1 MTYYYLLRIS
11 YENSNIDAIF
21 FSNSNAWINF
31 HCKWQI
37 HLELLDF
44 LSFLLGLPY
53 VCISMRSKFVKNLFK
68 KFIRRRQKKYSEVQL
83 LKLRDLGRL
92 IICQKY
98 GTSFVFDFLSL
109 QQMAQVVVTSFLYF
123 FFAHT
128 RQIWYALYS
137 LLKKEG
143 LLHDFQF
150 CLLMPSNKITKA
162 VF

>member
-1 MTYYYLLRIS
+1 MSIFHFDRAHQSWIS
-11 YENSNIDAIF
+11 GVS
-21 FSNSNAWINF
+21 
-31 HCKWQI
+31 
-37 HLELLDF
+37 
-44 LSFLLGLPY
+44 G
-53 VCISMRSKFVKNLFK
+53 VK

-83 LKLRDLGRL
+83 LKLRHLGRL

-123 FFAHT
+123 FAHT

-150 CLLMPSNKITKA
+150 CLLMASNKTTK
-162 VF
+162 VVLRLLNFLFIFSHSILIDWYIDLGDIHK

>member
-1 MTYYYLLRIS
+1 MTL
-11 YENSNIDAIF
+11 
-21 FSNSNAWINF
+21 
-31 HCKWQI
+31 
-37 HLELLDF
+37 
-44 LSFLLGLPY
+44 
-53 VCISMRSKFVKNLFK
+53 
-68 KFIRRRQKKYSEVQL
+68 IRRRQKKYSEVQL

-98 GTSFVFDFLSL
+98 GTSFVHTWFPQSSTDGASGCNQLSL
-109 QQMAQVVVTSFLYF
+109 

-150 CLLMPSNKITKA
+150 CLLMASNKTTKVHSFKISNFLFIYTDWLIDWLICLVDIHKCFYILSNDSNLFTLLLKA
-162 VF
+162 ILSVREEIDLKWKKTA